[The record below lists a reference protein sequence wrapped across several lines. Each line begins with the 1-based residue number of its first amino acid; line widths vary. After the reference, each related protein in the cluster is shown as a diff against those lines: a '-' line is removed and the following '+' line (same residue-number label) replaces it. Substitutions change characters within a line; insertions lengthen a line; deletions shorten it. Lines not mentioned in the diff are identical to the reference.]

1 MRFALRD
8 LARHPLGRRPVDVG
22 HRDMG
27 AGLGERVTGR
37 APDAGAAAGHQRDP
51 PVQSQQPQIIGHLHS
66 VGLHSGPYAKVEVVA
81 ILP

>member
-51 PVQSQQPQIIGHLHS
+51 SS
-66 VGLHSGPYAKVEVVA
+66 RSGPR
-81 ILP
+81 

>member
-51 PVQSQQPQIIGHLHS
+51 PVQPQQPEIVRHRLR
-66 VGLHSGPYAKVEVVA
+66 LHSGPYAKVEVVA